1 MSAPLPVNVLC
12 GYLGAG
18 KTTLLNRLLMQ
29 REERILVM
37 VNDFG
42 DIAVDAA
49 MISRRSADT
58 IQLSNG
64 CICCSM
70 GGGLFEAFERAL
82 ELRKDVDRLIVEASG
97 IAEPQRLASFALA
110 EPELE
115 CRAVVVVVDPQSLSD
130 RLADS
135 RIGKVLENQIRGAD
149 AVFLS
154 RGDIA
159 DTAMLRRAALLV
171 AQINPLANHY
181 KTIDAKFMQALEEP
195 HDNQSVFALV
205 PDHYHQ
211 RLFVRRTVTLDSP
224 PDRQRLITV
233 VAQHAKSIHRL
244 KGYLNLRGLEGAH
257 LLQLAGGVQT
267 LEPASLLDG
276 MILNQLVVI
285 SPDPGAVMRLAEAI
299 EQTVSPKRH

>member
-1 MSAPLPVNVLC
+1 MPAAQAWRTLRYSSTLKILAPSLLSQK
-12 GYLGAG
+12 G
-18 KTTLLNRLLMQ
+18 KGWTT
-29 REERILVM
+29 
-37 VNDFG
+37 FTPP
-42 DIAVDAA
+42 AA
-49 MISRRSADT
+49 APCRRFRGLISHCRSH
-58 IQLSNG
+58 
-64 CICCSM
+64 
-70 GGGLFEAFERAL
+70 
-82 ELRKDVDRLIVEASG
+82 
-97 IAEPQRLASFALA
+97 
-110 EPELE
+110 
-115 CRAVVVVVDPQSLSD
+115 VVVVDPQSLPD

-195 HDNQSVFALV
+195 HDNQSVSAVV

-211 RLFVRRTVTLDSP
+211 RLFVRRTVTLEPP

-267 LEPASLLDG
+267 LEPASLSDG

-285 SPDPGAVMRLAEAI
+285 SPDPGAVTRLAEAL
-299 EQTVSPKRH
+299 EQTVSPKGH